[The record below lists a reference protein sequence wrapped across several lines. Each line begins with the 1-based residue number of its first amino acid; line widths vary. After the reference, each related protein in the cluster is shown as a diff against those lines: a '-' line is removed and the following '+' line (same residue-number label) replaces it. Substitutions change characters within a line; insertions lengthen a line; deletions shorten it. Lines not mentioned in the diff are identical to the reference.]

1 MDPSQTQPRS
11 KRRKRYLEPGSHYV
25 VPRTTS
31 IYQKAA
37 EALSA
42 SQPCSS
48 KNVPQTSAGNGGSG
62 AAALDT
68 RSLSD
73 AHGDSDENPDPDDT
87 YGFEESS
94 LSSDSDETADSACD
108 DAGMS
113 DSHVD
118 SDTDREQDEDEFCRL
133 FSDERLPNSD
143 LNVRE
148 AMIILMAYSTSAGLN
163 WTNMEKLVG
172 VINLFLGK
180 QILPTSKHL
189 LRKTWKLW
197 LAGTVK
203 RHYYCNECGSIVA
216 NPTVLRNG
224 LLAALQKKQSR
235 AHETDLT
242 DITDGKLYKNHM
254 KEASW
259 CDLTVTFNVD
269 GARTFKCS
277 KSSLWPIQC
286 VVNELPLTLRWS
298 NMLLCGLY
306 FGKGHPKM
314 GPFLDLFIE
323 NVNKVGVIKWEC
335 NGLKLSSKV
344 SVVCCCVDAPARAA
358 VLNMKQFNG
367 YYGCSFCHHKGVYF
381 SGSLKYPLSKDGHM
395 PEPRTDATFRKD
407 MEVSLESGEPSHG
420 IKGFSP
426 LARLPGFD
434 LVWSVCPD
442 YMHNVLEG
450 VAKQLA
456 EIWFGSPGSPSYIGQ
471 PENIRK
477 LDHRLANLKPP
488 RWFTRL
494 PRSIKERCLWKAS
507 EWKWW
512 ALFYAAPCLD
522 GILPRRYHS
531 HMCLLASSLYLL
543 LKDRIS
549 REEVGE
555 AMDRLS
561 DFALKMEPLYGTGA
575 MSFNVHQLLHLP
587 KSVAELG
594 PLWSHSAF
602 VFESGNGT
610 LLKLISDANG
620 VPSQISERFV
630 MKLQLKKLVN
640 TLELSTGVR
649 TTCHHLMTTSPP
661 RIVDT
666 RPMGKSALCNTV
678 AEDERSAFSAK
689 LGYVPSQVVR
699 FQRIMVH

>member
-1 MDPSQTQPRS
+1 MDSSQPLPRS
-11 KRRKRYLEPGSHYV
+11 KKRKRYLEPGSHYV

-31 IYQKAA
+31 LYQKAA
-37 EALSA
+37 EAQSA
-42 SQPCSS
+42 SEPCSS
-48 KNVPQTSAGNGGSG
+48 NNAPQTSAGNGGSG
-62 AAALDT
+62 VATLDT
-68 RSLSD
+68 RSLID
-73 AHGDSDENPDPDDT
+73 VNGDSNENTDPDDT

-94 LSSDSDETADSACD
+94 LSSDSYQTTNSACD

-113 DSHVD
+113 DRHVD

-143 LNVRE
+143 LNVGE

-172 VINLFLGK
+172 VINLFLGR

-189 LRKTWKLW
+189 LRKTWKSW

-203 RHYYCNECGSIVA
+203 RHYYCKECGSIVPNA
-216 NPTVLRNG
+216 SERDFVCPQCTALDPPENHFAMIDAKKQIEVLLSSSCVAKG

-242 DITDGKLYKNHM
+242 DITDGKLYKNQM

-259 CDLTVTFNVD
+259 SDLTVTFNVD
-269 GARTFKCS
+269 GARAFKCS

-286 VVNELPLTLRWS
+286 VVNELPVTLRWS

-314 GPFLDLFIE
+314 APFLELFIE
-323 NVNKVGVIKWEC
+323 NISKVGAIKWDC

-367 YYGCSFCHHKGVYF
+367 YYGCSFCHHKGVYI
-381 SGSLKYPLSKDGHM
+381 SGSLKYPLLKDGHE
-395 PEPRTDATFRKD
+395 PEPRTDATFRRD

-456 EIWFGSPGSPSYIGQ
+456 ILYRAA
-471 PENIRK
+471 RK
-477 LDHRLANLKPP
+477 Y
-488 RWFTRL
+488 TQ
-494 PRSIKERCLWKAS
+494 
-507 EWKWW
+507 
-512 ALFYAAPCLD
+512 
-522 GILPRRYHS
+522 
-531 HMCLLASSLYLL
+531 
-543 LKDRIS
+543 
-549 REEVGE
+549 VGPQ
-555 AMDRLS
+555 A
-561 DFALKMEPLYGTGA
+561 
-575 MSFNVHQLLHLP
+575 H
-587 KSVAELG
+587 
-594 PLWSHSAF
+594 
-602 VFESGNGT
+602 
-610 LLKLISDANG
+610 
-620 VPSQISERFV
+620 
-630 MKLQLKKLVN
+630 
-640 TLELSTGVR
+640 
-649 TTCHHLMTTSPP
+649 
-661 RIVDT
+661 
-666 RPMGKSALCNTV
+666 
-678 AEDERSAFSAK
+678 
-689 LGYVPSQVVR
+689 
-699 FQRIMVH
+699 